1 MDVGGQN
8 EPFLSP
14 KPPHLLFPGGRALS
28 LGTARSMTRWE
39 NSSVGS
45 PNTSSLLSLTGS
57 CTRSRPCQNISQE
70 SLLTHVKTRGGSG
83 RAAARRSAGVPVFAA
98 GLRVTRGHVHPLPA
112 ALSQRHVQD
121 GSNCHRYQLFGLF
134 IFKTLVSA
142 TS

>member
-1 MDVGGQN
+1 MWKGRMSHFRDPQ
-8 EPFLSP
+8 
-14 KPPHLLFPGGRALS
+14 PPHLLFPGGRALS
-28 LGTARSMTRWE
+28 LGTARSVTRWE

-57 CTRSRPCQNISQE
+57 CTRLRPCQNSSQE

-83 RAAARRSAGVPVFAA
+83 RAAARRCAGVPVFAA
-98 GLRVTRGHVHPLPA
+98 GLRVTTGHVHTLPA
-112 ALSQRHVQD
+112 ASSQRHVQD
-121 GSNCHRYQLFGLF
+121 GTNCHRYQLFGLF